1 MVNLGG
7 WYLAKKGEVCMV
19 VTAVTAIQVNT
30 AKLSSGECTHT
41 HLVVGLCKREHGH
54 ELSRKEG
61 KQVSHEPMLSCGWLQ
76 QRVGVSSDV
85 S

>member
-1 MVNLGG
+1 MVNLGV
-7 WYLAKKGEVCMV
+7 WHSAKKGEVCKA

-30 AKLSSGECTHT
+30 ARLRSGECTQT
-41 HLVVGLCKREHGH
+41 QLAVGPCRRKHGH
-54 ELSRKEG
+54 ELPRKVG
-61 KQVSHEPMLSCGWLQ
+61 KQVSHEPMLSCEQLQ